1 MARVALCDMCGAVIR
16 DAIVKQVSFAWNP
29 SRITAY
35 DVCDQCYDK
44 LEKCMKIREERNS
57 DDLGKRD
64 TST

>member
-29 SRITAY
+29 VRITSY
-35 DVCDQCYDK
+35 DVCDKCYDK
-44 LEKCMKIREERNS
+44 LEMCMKIREERNS